1 MSKSTKIKRYGGSTK
16 RNTPKKPLKSLKII
30 GFIVGVF
37 VVIFIGYSIAKG
49 IDNQLKD
56 LRNNPKPATSGTSEV
71 SGASGAGESETPI
84 VVDTKRPLKTLTV
97 SMNDI
102 FVTVGGNVTAEGKEA
117 VLQQIKDGD
126 YDSVLIELKD
136 REGRIHY
143 ASKNTEIT
151 KYRPEGESANSVT
164 VEALSA
170 FVKELKAQNI
180 SAVARIYAFED
191 QTSQPQPKKDS
202 DTSQPVAPPTIP
214 INFIM
219 NGGRWWDN
227 NRRFWLNPNKPET
240 QKYIIDIAKEITSMG
255 FERVIVQSAH
265 YPNLSGMAANV
276 LDLGEK
282 TRPQV
287 LTEFAET
294 LKKEVP
300 TAQLSFNAAALTV
313 TAETAPYFANP
324 VVLGYSAVIAD
335 RNLDVLL
342 YKEKILTIISS
353 DDTLLKTAAENGF
366 STIKQ

>member
-16 RNTPKKPLKSLKII
+16 RNTPKKPLKALKII

-37 VVIFIGYSIAKG
+37 AVIFVGYSVAKG

-56 LRNNPKPATSGTSEV
+56 LRNNPKSTSPETSEV
-71 SGASGAGESETPI
+71 SGASGAGESETP
-84 VVDTKRPLKTLTV
+84 VVIDTKRPLKTLTV

-102 FVTVGGNVTAEGKEA
+102 FASAGGNDSAGGKEA
-117 VLQQIKDGD
+117 VLQQIKDGG
-126 YDSVLIELKD
+126 YNSVLLELKD
-136 REGRIHY
+136 RDGYIHY
-143 ASKNTEIT
+143 ASKNTDIT
-151 KYRPEGESANSVT
+151 KFRPEEETASGVT
-164 VEALSA
+164 IEVLSA

-180 SAVARIYAFED
+180 SSVARIYAFED
-191 QTSQPQPKKDS
+191 HTSKS
-202 DTSQPVAPPTIP
+202 DTDP

-219 NGGRWWDN
+219 NNGRWWDN
-227 NRRFWLNPNKPET
+227 NRRFWLNPNKPAA
-240 QKYIIDIAKEITSMG
+240 QKYVIDIAKEITAMG

-265 YPNLSGMAANV
+265 YPNLMGMAANV

-287 LTEFAET
+287 LTEFAAT

-300 TAQLSFNAAALTV
+300 SAQLVFNAAALT
-313 TAETAPYFANP
+313 AASETAPYFANP
-324 VVLGYSAVIAD
+324 AVLGYSAVIAD
-335 RNLDVLL
+335 RNFDVFTLD
-342 YKEKILTIISS
+342 KEKILTIISS